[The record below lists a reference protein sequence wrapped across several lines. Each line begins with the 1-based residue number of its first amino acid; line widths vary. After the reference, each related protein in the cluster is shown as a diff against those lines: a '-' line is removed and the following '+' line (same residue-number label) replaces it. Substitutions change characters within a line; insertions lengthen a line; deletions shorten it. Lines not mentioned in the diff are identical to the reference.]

1 MIPSEIFTEMGKEGF
16 AARSTRYHERI
27 TMETAPQ
34 GKIGRYVIQG
44 ELGRGAMGVVYRA
57 QDPAIGRT
65 VAVKT
70 IRIGQFNDERE
81 IKHVQDRM
89 MREAQA
95 AGILSHTNIVTIYD
109 IQHENDTAFIFMEF
123 VDGDTLEKLL
133 LTDTAIDKNFMLRVM
148 KQSAEALDYAHERG
162 IVHRDVK
169 PANIMVRRDGMAK
182 IADFGIARM
191 QSHSLTQTGQILGTP
206 NYMSPE
212 QISGK
217 PVDGRADQYS
227 LAVML
232 YEVLTGEK
240 PFVAD
245 SLPTLLFRVV
255 SEAPQPVAR
264 LNPTLSPAIDEVL
277 QKALAKVADD
287 RYPTCSEFIRA
298 LEGACQ
304 NAPGWTTLIRGGG
317 LSQATHAAPVPQP
330 APKPVVVPAPE
341 PPAPKP
347 AVVAPTPTPVPAP
360 APVAAPKPAAPAA
373 PFHPAPA
380 AAAAAVA
387 SPVPPK
393 RASSEKPSSKP
404 KFNSTAII
412 AVAVVAALLG
422 AAAIGLKL
430 KSDKNAAEQ
439 ASSQPPIGGSAVPEE
454 KKKADDPVPA
464 VPAPK
469 TEPKNIDPPKQRAGS
484 GSTPPVA
491 PPPSTAAAGTAVA
504 IRTTPEGANV
514 VLDDGKMPPCTTPCQ
529 VEFTKG
535 RHTAT
540 FMLETYKTEFRIFNV
555 PQDLAVTVNLEK
567 RKGMLEISTD
577 PPGATITID
586 GAEQSQKTPAL
597 IPLIVGKHT
606 VTLSMPGK
614 PTFTRS
620 FEMRAEATISLNP
633 NW

>member
-1 MIPSEIFTEMGKEGF
+1 MD
-16 AARSTRYHERI
+16 
-27 TMETAPQ
+27 TAPQ

-133 LTDTAIDKNFMLRVM
+133 LSDTPIDKQFMLRLM

-264 LNPTLSPAIDEVL
+264 LNPTLSLEIDDVL
-277 QKALAKVADD
+277 QRALAKNPEE
-287 RYPTCSEFIRA
+287 RFPTCTEFIRA
-298 LEGACQ
+298 LEKACQ
-304 NAPGWTTLIRGGG
+304 SAPGWKTLVRGGG
-317 LSQATHAAPVPQP
+317 LSQATLAAQAPAPQAAPKPVVLPAP
-330 APKPVVVPAPE
+330 APAVAPKPVVVPAPVVV
-341 PPAPKP
+341 PKP
-347 AVVAPTPTPVPAP
+347 VAV
-360 APVAAPKPAAPAA
+360 APVAAAPVPVAPVPVAPAA
-373 PFHPAPA
+373 YTPPAPARTPFAEAPA
-380 AAAAAVA
+380 AA
-387 SPVPPK
+387 
-393 RASSEKPSSKP
+393 SSKP
-404 KFNSTAII
+404 KLNTMPIV
-412 AVAVVAALLG
+412 AVAVIAALLG
-422 AAAIGLKL
+422 AVGIGLKL
-430 KSDKNAAEQ
+430 KRDKERAQQSRLPQTIDESFVPDEQQKANSPSAA
-439 ASSQPPIGGSAVPEE
+439 A
-454 KKKADDPVPA
+454 
-464 VPAPK
+464 APK
-469 TEPKNIDPPKQRAGS
+469 ASPTGVDTAKPAGGS
-484 GSTPPVA
+484 GSTP
-491 PPPSTAAAGTAVA
+491 AGTAPATLAEGAGAVS
-504 IRTTPEGANV
+504 IRTSPEGANV
-514 VLDDGKMPPCTTPCQ
+514 VMDDGKLPPCTTPCLL
-529 VEFTKG
+529 ELPKG

-540 FMLETYKTEFRIFNV
+540 MMLDTYKSEFRIFYV
-555 PQDLAVTVNLEK
+555 PKDTAISVNLEK
-567 RKGMLEISTD
+567 MKGSLEVNST

-586 GAEQSQKTPAL
+586 GAEHPQKTPAMISL
-597 IPLIVGKHT
+597 VVGKHT
-606 VTLSMPGK
+606 VSIALPGK
-614 PTFTRS
+614 PTYSQS
-620 FEMRAEATISLNP
+620 FQMRPDAIVSVDP
-633 NW
+633 NWAN

>member
-1 MIPSEIFTEMGKEGF
+1 MDN
-16 AARSTRYHERI
+16 
-27 TMETAPQ
+27 APH

-70 IRIGQFNDERE
+70 IRIGQFNDEKE

-95 AGILSHTNIVTIYD
+95 AGILSHSNIVTIYD

-123 VDGDTLEKLL
+123 VDGETLEKMLL
-133 LTDTAIDKNFMLRVM
+133 SDTPIDRQFILRLL
-148 KQSAEALDYAHERG
+148 KQAAEALDYAHERG

-255 SEAPQPVAR
+255 SEVPQPAPR

-277 QKALAKVADD
+277 QKALAKNPEE
-287 RYPTCSEFIRA
+287 RFTTCLEFVRSLERA
-298 LEGACQ
+298 CET
-304 NAPGWTTLIRGGG
+304 APGWTTLARGGG
-317 LSQATHAAPVPQP
+317 LSQATMAGSVHQA
-330 APKPVVVPAPE
+330 APKPVIVPRPEPAPAKPAAPVVVVP
-341 PPAPKP
+341 
-347 AVVAPTPTPVPAP
+347 PTPAPVPAP
-360 APVAAPKPAAPAA
+360 VPVHAPVVAAAKAPRAPKPKLNTMAIVAVAVAAALVGAVAIGAKLRHDKRQAAQREPVAASSEPVTSSEPKKADPPKLVAVAKPDPKTTDPPKTTESSPPVTSAPAA
-373 PFHPAPA
+373 
-380 AAAAAVA
+380 
-387 SPVPPK
+387 
-393 RASSEKPSSKP
+393 
-404 KFNSTAII
+404 TA
-412 AVAVVAALLG
+412 G
-422 AAAIGLKL
+422 AM
-430 KSDKNAAEQ
+430 
-439 ASSQPPIGGSAVPEE
+439 
-454 KKKADDPVPA
+454 
-464 VPAPK
+464 
-469 TEPKNIDPPKQRAGS
+469 
-484 GSTPPVA
+484 
-491 PPPSTAAAGTAVA
+491 AVA
-504 IRTTPEGANV
+504 IRSAPEGARV
-514 VLDDGKMPPCTTPCQ
+514 VIDEGKLPPCTTPCLL
-529 VEFTKG
+529 ELPKG

-540 FMLETYKTEFRIFNV
+540 LMLDTYKSELRIFYV
-555 PQDLAVTVNLEK
+555 PQDAAISVNLEK
-567 RKGMLEISTD
+567 RKGILEVNST

-586 GAEQSQKTPAL
+586 GAEQPQKTPAI
-597 IPLIVGKHT
+597 IPLVVGKHS
-606 VTLSMPGK
+606 VSIALPGK
-614 PTFTRS
+614 PTYTQS
-620 FEMRAEATISLNP
+620 FEMRSEATISLHP
-633 NW
+633 NWAN